1 MCGKHFIFTT
11 KWNKMDYIQKN
22 NRLEQYMKSRYSKV
36 VTSVFWGIEGHPVE
50 IETQILGGLP
60 YHIIVG
66 LPSTVIKESKERV
79 KAAIKSIGVKF
90 PDEKIVQ
97 NMYPANLK
105 KEGSHLDLPI
115 AVGIF
120 LSQCDEIR
128 KKWDR
133 FGFIGELSLD
143 GKIQPVQGILSLV
156 DGLRAH
162 GIRHLI
168 IPYDNLAEA
177 QFIEGISLYPYKW
190 LGDLFDH
197 LKNGRVVKAEYE
209 ISHAYSTKVYDID
222 YSEVM
227 GQDLAIRALQVA
239 VTGFHNVLIIGPP
252 GCGKSMIAERLR
264 TIMPEMSL
272 AEQIEITK
280 IYGISNGE
288 QPKGILTERPFRAPH
303 HTISRIGLVGGGN
316 QISPGEIS
324 RAHRGILYLDEIG
337 EFRSDAIESLREP
350 LSNKWVNL
358 SKSGRALTF
367 PSDFMLVATMNPCPC
382 GHYLSDSDR
391 CTCSHQEVQRY
402 LGKLS
407 WPILDRF
414 DMLIYMNRVT
424 IDDRL
429 DQMKIR
435 TKSSKIIREE
445 IVSAINKRGDLND
458 VLSPDAEA
466 LILKYHKTGKLSMR
480 GYEKLVKLARTIAAL
495 EGTVNISSRHVLEAV
510 RYHTG
515 IQIDRFYK

>member
-1 MCGKHFIFTT
+1 
-11 KWNKMDYIQKN
+11 
-22 NRLEQYMKSRYSKV
+22 MKSRYSKV
-36 VTSVFWGIEGHPVE
+36 MTSVFWGIEGHPVE

-60 YHIIVG
+60 YHTIVG

-79 KAAIKSIGVKF
+79 KAAIKSIGMKF

-120 LSQCDEIR
+120 LSQCEALS
-128 KKWDR
+128 KHWECY
-133 FGFIGELSLD
+133 GFIGELSLD

-156 DGLRAH
+156 DGLKAH

-168 IPYDNLAEA
+168 IPYENLPEA
-177 QFIEGISLYPYKW
+177 QYIEGITLYPYKS
-190 LGDLFDH
+190 LGELFDH
-197 LKNGRVVKAEYE
+197 LKRGKVVNTEVSIAPFHFEKA
-209 ISHAYSTKVYDID
+209 YDID
-222 YSEVM
+222 FSEVW

-252 GCGKSMIAERLR
+252 GCGKSMIAERMK

-350 LSNKWVNL
+350 LSNKMVNL
-358 SKSGRALTF
+358 SKGGRALTF

-382 GHYLSDSDR
+382 GHYLSDSER
-391 CTCSHQEVQRY
+391 CTCSHLDVQRY
-402 LGKLS
+402 FGKLS

-424 IDDRL
+424 IDDPL
-429 DQMKIR
+429 EQMKGR
-435 TKSSKIIREE
+435 TKSSKRIREE
-445 IVSAINKRGDLND
+445 IISAINKRSTIND
-458 VLSPDAEA
+458 EISPDEISPDEISPDAEA
-466 LILKYHKTGKLSMR
+466 LILKYHQSGKLSMR

-495 EGTVNISSRHVLEAV
+495 EGVVNISSRHVLEAV

-515 IQIDRFYK
+515 IQIDRFFK